1 MAGTQS
7 GTLVV
12 ISTQDVLTWHR
23 LQSVRDAV
31 TSLYFHLH
39 PQKWVLTESIYRTF
53 SYQITFFFLSYYFF
67 FFSQRKNYLLV
78 GTADGMVTVYEDSV
92 LKVGLVAPVTVF
104 SRL

>member
-7 GTLVV
+7 GALVV

-53 SYQITFFFLSYYFF
+53 SYQITFFFIILLFF
-67 FFSQRKNYLLV
+67 FFQPKKELLV
-78 GTADGMVTVYEDSV
+78 GGHC
-92 LKVGLVAPVTVF
+92 
-104 SRL
+104 